1 MQHVGSG
8 RPHSRPASSRLCA
21 SALIAAALAA
31 LASCGRESVE
41 VVPAAPPPGGSPPA
55 APAPSGAK
63 AEPGKTTS
71 TGKAFAARVPDAKGI
86 LNVAKIRD
94 GLYRGGQPDGEAGC
108 EWLKSL
114 GIKTVISLRTW
125 HNEVQSV
132 EKHGLTCVRLSVQA
146 DLLGSEPP
154 TREQV
159 DEFFRIVLDPARGP
173 VYFHC
178 KHGKD
183 RTGTMA
189 ALYRIEVDGWTNAEA
204 IEEMQ
209 EFGYHDVF
217 KDLIE
222 FVRNYK
228 PKGYKL
234 NR

>member
-1 MQHVGSG
+1 MRHAGSG
-8 RPHSRPASSRLCA
+8 RPDHRPAFPRLRA

-31 LASCGRESVE
+31 CGRESVE
-41 VVPAAPPPGGSPPA
+41 TVPSVPPPVAPA
-55 APAPSGAK
+55 APAAK
-63 AEPGKTTS
+63 AE
-71 TGKAFAARVPDAKGI
+71 TGKATTTGRPFAARVTDAKGI
-86 LNVAKIRD
+86 LNVAKVRE
-94 GLYRGGQPDGEAGC
+94 GLYRGGQPDGDEGYA
-108 EWLKSL
+108 WLKSL
-114 GIKTVISLRTW
+114 GIKTVISLRSW
-125 HNEVQSV
+125 HEEQSAV
-132 EKHGLTCVRLSVQA
+132 EKHGMTGVRLAVQA
-146 DLLGSEPP
+146 DVFGSEPP

-159 DEFFRIVLDPARGP
+159 DEFFRIVLDPAQGP

-189 ALYRIEVDGWTNAEA
+189 ALYRIEVDGWTNEEA

-228 PKGYKL
+228 PKGYKSDH
-234 NR
+234 